1 MLLGSLLAAVAE
13 APRVV
18 EGVTN
23 KDIFDIVQDT
33 QELVTTTTNPWLM
46 YIAAGGVV
54 ALAILAKL
62 WFDTYYLAKNQKKL
76 EELIKGAKE
85 K

>member
-13 APRVV
+13 ETPRVV

-23 KDIFDIVQDT
+23 TGLFEKMDEVKTI
-33 QELVTTTTNPWLM
+33 LVSTNLWVM
-46 YIAAGGVV
+46 YMAAGGVV

-76 EELIKGAKE
+76 EALIKSIKE